1 MKRFILALMFCLPL
15 PALAAETA
23 KFVETPYTKQKVVF
37 DFYFDHPEKINSALY
52 WVRSWMKPLIEGE
65 QGYSIED
72 MDVVIIIHGTEI
84 VTVAKKNYKKY
95 KSAVER
101 MRYYNSLGVKIKV
114 CALAMKDFD
123 YDIKDFH
130 GFIEVVP
137 SAMTEIA
144 HWQLKGYALIRPIV
158 YEKKFSI
165 DEIR

>member
-1 MKRFILALMFCLPL
+1 MNRFILALMFCLPISSS
-15 PALAAETA
+15 AAETA
-23 KFVETPYTKQKVVF
+23 KFVETPYTNQKVVF

-52 WVRSWMKPLIEGE
+52 WIRSWMKPLIESE
-65 QGYSIED
+65 KGYSLED
-72 MDVVIIIHGTEI
+72 MNVVVVIHGTEI

-95 KSAVER
+95 KNAVER
-101 MRYYNSLGVKIKV
+101 LRYYNSLGVKIKV

-130 GFIEVVP
+130 SFIEVVP

-144 HWQLKGYALIRPIV
+144 HWQLMGYALIRPII